1 MITPVQRTALLL
13 PAMMTVGL
21 VLIAP
26 LCLIGYVSTLQRGD
40 YGGVIWG
47 RHTAEAYM
55 QFLFERDLNDQLVLN
70 GDYVRIILRTLS
82 LAALTSLV
90 TFVLAFPTALWMSF
104 QPPSRRTLLLF
115 VVTVP
120 FWTNLLVRNYAWML
134 ILKNGGVLDRL
145 LVELHLRT
153 TPLNLLYTPAATLIG
168 LVYSFLPYMI
178 LPIYV
183 SMEKID
189 RRYIEAAFDLGANR
203 LQVVRRII
211 FPLAIPG
218 IVGGIILVF
227 VPALGAFV
235 SPELLGG
242 AKSMMVGSLIQ
253 QQFGQARNW
262 PFGSAL
268 AFVLLALIL
277 LSLWLR
283 ALRFNLRPR
292 AATP

>member
-1 MITPVQRTALLL
+1 MA
-13 PAMMTVGL
+13 
-21 VLIAP
+21 
-26 LCLIGYVSTLQRGD
+26 
-40 YGGVIWG
+40 
-47 RHTAEAYM
+47 
-55 QFLFERDLNDQLVLN
+55 
-70 GDYVRIILRTLS
+70 
-82 LAALTSLV
+82 
-90 TFVLAFPTALWMSF
+90 F

-120 FWTNLLVRNYAWML
+120 FWTNLLVRNYAWVL
-134 ILKNGGVLDRL
+134 ILKNGGVLDWAAHRL
-145 LVELHLRT
+145 GATVSLD
-153 TPLNLLYTPAATLIG
+153 LLYTPTATLIG

-189 RRYIEAAFDLGANR
+189 RRYIEAAFDLGAGR
-203 LQVVRRII
+203 LEVVRRII
-211 FPLAIPG
+211 LPLAAPG
-218 IVGGIILVF
+218 VVGGVILVF
-227 VPALGAFV
+227 IPGLGAFV

-253 QQFGQARNW
+253 QQFGSARNW

-283 ALRFNLRPR
+283 ALLFTRRVT
-292 AATP
+292 TP